1 LFLFFW
7 TLLCSVIFI
16 CYVWKGMRVVR
27 QREGLEEAIESC
39 RREALQAFGD
49 SSLLIE
55 KYFDRYGTL
64 SWLSVM

>member
-1 LFLFFW
+1 
-7 TLLCSVIFI
+7 
-16 CYVWKGMRVVR
+16 MRIVR

-55 KYFDRYGTL
+55 KYFDQYTFL
-64 SWLSVM
+64 VFC